1 MGSNLEL
8 RDPPTRS
15 RLPLCIYEINY
26 GAARVPA
33 TARPNTAV
41 PSGGAVLRSHRHA
54 HGQEGSLVEAA
65 HQEHGEVYSRVPAGG
80 RQTIVAPPHTA
91 VRWHGRARQHG
102 GCQRVEPVPTEQP
115 YSQSTQGRGRVAG
128 RPERA
133 PLCTTGRE
141 GGGCPTCR
149 VTPAPP
155 HPLHPPPTRSRRLS
169 PRSLHPS
176 GRAPESGVPAPTAV
190 FSPPQTDCGV
200 KSRRRARAPFRAL
213 RRALFALA
221 PARRP
226 LERPRGPGAGLW
238 GRAPNGWN
246 ETSRG
251 NDSRGAEGPIAAAR
265 PRRAQRMLTM
275 DGHALLAGVPARVI
289 LWASRPKPPLCT
301 EQSLHHVRT
310 EERVPRFGR
319 AGGYHASRVA
329 AAKWAPLRRPHRCGS
344 SSPPPVYF
352 WPRPRRAM
360 PVP

>member
-54 HGQEGSLVEAA
+54 HDVQHGQEGSLVEAA

-115 YSQSTQGRGRVAG
+115 YSQSTQGRGRGAG

-169 PRSLHPS
+169 PRSLHPF

-190 FSPPQTDCGV
+190 FFTPADGLWRQIPSPCSSTLPRAPPCVVCSRAGPPTSRAGP
-200 KSRRRARAPFRAL
+200 RRRFEGASTPRV
-213 RRALFALA
+213 
-221 PARRP
+221 
-226 LERPRGPGAGLW
+226 ERDVTG
-238 GRAPNGWN
+238 
-246 ETSRG
+246 
-251 NDSRGAEGPIAAAR
+251 
-265 PRRAQRMLTM
+265 Q
-275 DGHALLAGVPARVI
+275 
-289 LWASRPKPPLCT
+289 
-301 EQSLHHVRT
+301 
-310 EERVPRFGR
+310 
-319 AGGYHASRVA
+319 
-329 AAKWAPLRRPHRCGS
+329 
-344 SSPPPVYF
+344 
-352 WPRPRRAM
+352 
-360 PVP
+360 